1 MRTRVITRPTLVEGI
16 PPAIVGK
23 RYETSSQTIAI
34 IIISRLV
41 YAAIAAMMARHARQ
55 VLPEYNKNQLRNVLM
70 SIYVVGLIAFTIPQ
84 GLLWRRCY
92 FQFISTS
99 TSYVH
104 LCLDTV
110 LAMFLVSNGGSILH
124 RQAVVFNIIALAIVT
139 SVTVVCLSMYLEGVK
154 ANKNTEEYRIELAA
168 LEKVYGYNEKFQTM
182 YPMVLTYLS
191 VIANIYAAFSV
202 EFFTRRQI
210 WLKTMTQ
217 FETPPRTTT
226 CSTRSPTLWAYRP
239 GGFLQTGVGR
249 SLLRAAPFGERPVWS
264 NNPML
269 KLAVVR
275 GHRRLQYDSRYNM
288 MQLHD
293 AERDPKETT
302 DLFEALT
309 DEEKAEMRRLRT
321 LGRRLNRYFRV
332 RWDRHCLTKV
342 RC

>member
-1 MRTRVITRPTLVEGI
+1 MKDAGVLNDTVVVIVGDHGHSPESGLVKPYVDQIGTTRVAHYDLLNTV
-16 PPAIVGK
+16 ADIVGVP
-23 RYETSSQTIAI
+23 S
-34 IIISRLV
+34 
-41 YAAIAAMMARHARQ
+41 
-55 VLPEYNKNQLRNVLM
+55 
-70 SIYVVGLIAFTIPQ
+70 
-84 GLLWRRCY
+84 
-92 FQFISTS
+92 
-99 TSYVH
+99 
-104 LCLDTV
+104 
-110 LAMFLVSNGGSILH
+110 
-124 RQAVVFNIIALAIVT
+124 
-139 SVTVVCLSMYLEGVK
+139 
-154 ANKNTEEYRIELAA
+154 
-168 LEKVYGYNEKFQTM
+168 
-182 YPMVLTYLS
+182 
-191 VIANIYAAFSV
+191 
-202 EFFTRRQI
+202 
-210 WLKTMTQ
+210 
-217 FETPPRTTT
+217 
-226 CSTRSPTLWAYRP
+226 

-275 GHRRLQYDSRYNM
+275 GHRRLQYDRRYNM

>member
-1 MRTRVITRPTLVEGI
+1 MRTRVITHPTLVEGI

-70 SIYVVGLIAFTIPQ
+70 SIYAVGLIAFTIPQ

-168 LEKVYGYNEKFQTM
+168 LEKKVYGYNEKFQTM
-182 YPMVLTYLS
+182 YPIVLTYLS

-202 EFFTRRQI
+202 EFFTHI
-210 WLKTMTQ
+210 VGV
-217 FETPPRTTT
+217 P
-226 CSTRSPTLWAYRP
+226 S

-275 GHRRLQYDSRYNM
+275 GHRRLQYDRRYNT

-321 LGRRLNRYFRV
+321 LGRRLNRYRRV